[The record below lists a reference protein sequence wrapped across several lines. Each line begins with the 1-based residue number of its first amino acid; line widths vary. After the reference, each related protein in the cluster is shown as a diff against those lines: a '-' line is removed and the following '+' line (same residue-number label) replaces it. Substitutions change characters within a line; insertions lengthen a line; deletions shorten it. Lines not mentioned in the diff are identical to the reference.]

1 MRTHYDN
8 LQVVQN
14 AFPSVI
20 KNAYRALAQEW
31 HPDKRP
37 DNTEEA
43 TRKLKIINQAYK
55 ILSNPAKRKKHDEW
69 IAGQERKNDQ
79 QRGPQYEDESNRAS
93 NGRNKKQ
100 TSSSSSPDNQASQTN
115 QRGWATGATEQS
127 SRRTRRSR
135 EKRIASSQVWRK
147 RMLYALIPSLGG
159 FLIANLTGE
168 EFLPYSLRVVV
179 GFVGLATGWMTIIF
193 LVRWIWAR
201 LW

>member
-14 AFPSVI
+14 ASPSVI

-69 IAGQERKNDQ
+69 IAEQERIAEQECVDIDSGTRLLDEPALDPGTLVSGHVIRFVLRKEGLGDTSLDRDQ
-79 QRGPQYEDESNRAS
+79 QLLQDRA
-93 NGRNKKQ
+93 
-100 TSSSSSPDNQASQTN
+100 
-115 QRGWATGATEQS
+115 
-127 SRRTRRSR
+127 
-135 EKRIASSQVWRK
+135 
-147 RMLYALIPSLGG
+147 
-159 FLIANLTGE
+159 GE
-168 EFLPYSLRVVV
+168 
-179 GFVGLATGWMTIIF
+179 A
-193 LVRWIWAR
+193 
-201 LW
+201 